1 MATCPKCHGHLTTGH
16 QCQRGR
22 YQDTIDLVVAGV
34 VGGLTALL
42 MVAIFDRAEL
52 LVDLDGYFLAGGI
65 AIGMITQSL
74 LRSK

>member
-1 MATCPKCHGHLTTGH
+1 
-16 QCQRGR
+16 
-22 YQDTIDLVVAGV
+22 VVAGA

-42 MVAIFDRAEL
+42 MVAVFDRAEVL
-52 LVDLDGYFLAGGI
+52 IDLDGYFLAAGI